1 MIWLIAEPLLK
12 SELDYKSKEMI
23 LKLTTL
29 AWNFTLRDPIQQEA
43 MLADIADLFPS
54 PEDMDMFYFLAVRK
68 ALFFPEEHRVICQV
82 ETEPALDNDINLR
95 VASAM

>member
-1 MIWLIAEPLLK
+1 
-12 SELDYKSKEMI
+12 MI

-43 MLADIADLFPS
+43 ILAEVADLFPG

-68 ALFFPEEHRVICQV
+68 AFLFPEEDRLICQV
-82 ETEPALDNDINLR
+82 EMEPAVDNDIALR